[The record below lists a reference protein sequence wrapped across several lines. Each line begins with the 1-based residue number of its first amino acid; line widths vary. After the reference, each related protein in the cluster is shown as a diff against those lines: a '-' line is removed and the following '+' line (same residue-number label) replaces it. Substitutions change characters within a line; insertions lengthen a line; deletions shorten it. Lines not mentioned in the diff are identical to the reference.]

1 MSQTN
6 LNESTRDIQLIISSI
21 AGMTLDAP
29 PSLIITFNIYSNTS
43 GISVVVWEDTVGG
56 KTLLHKTVYLNWK
69 NSLEDAVELES
80 KLAEL
85 IIEAR
90 DNAEVAA

>member
-6 LNESTRDIQLIISSI
+6 LNESIRDIQLIISSI
-21 AGMTLDAP
+21 TGMTLDVP
-29 PSLIITFNIYSNTS
+29 PSLIVVFNIHSNTS
-43 GISVVVWEDTVGG
+43 GISVVVWEDTVEK
-56 KTLLHKTVYLNWK
+56 KTLLHQTVYIDKENA
-69 NSLEDAVELES
+69 LEGAVELES

-90 DNAEVAA
+90 DNEEVAA